1 MQASSTDPVPAA
13 ALGVPP
19 ALPRVWPF
27 PTYLGRPFVAPGPVV
42 VPSRPLVELEQ
53 EALL

>member
-1 MQASSTDPVPAA
+1 MPTANTDLPQVPC
-13 ALGVPP
+13 LPQ